1 MRQSDWCMYF
11 KYTDCS
17 TAYYRSA
24 HFNERP
30 IISKAIKEKY
40 KRTKRYSTVYR
51 KYPSL
56 AKNRDDQCSS
66 PDIADHPSDTPRL
79 LLSPSV
85 PGSANFRKVEKHD
98 RRAVDKTNT
107 KRKENKQSKDNNT
120 VQAKYF
126 SQEKGILH
134 LESLPLSNCLLWS
147 VDQVAILCCCC
158 FSVGLTNL

>member
-1 MRQSDWCMYF
+1 MYF

-40 KRTKRYSTVYR
+40 KRTKRYRTVYG

-56 AKNRDDQCSS
+56 AKNRGDHCSS

-85 PGSANFRKVEKHD
+85 SGSANCRKVEKHD
-98 RRAVDKTNT
+98 RRAVGKTNAKGKKT
-107 KRKENKQSKDNNT
+107 NKAKTTVQYRRNISLRRKEFCISKLFSCRT
-120 VQAKYF
+120 VCF
-126 SQEKGILH
+126 GRLTT
-134 LESLPLSNCLLWS
+134 LPSFAAAAF
-147 VDQVAILCCCC
+147 Q
-158 FSVGLTNL
+158 